1 MSKREI
7 VSTEELMNHEAL
19 LLVHRKECCVQHL
32 KVIAML
38 HIYLLMNERASQNHQ
53 QTMPVA

>member
-19 LLVHRKECCVQHL
+19 LLVHCKECCVHEF
-32 KVIAML
+32 KSDRYVT
-38 HIYLLMNERASQNHQ
+38 YLPTYE
-53 QTMPVA
+53 